1 MATEKTK
8 NNTKN
13 IELPVHGMSCA
24 GCVKSVETA
33 IQKLSGVKEV
43 TVNLSSET
51 ASVKYDPSSQNIGGI
66 KEAIQNAGYK
76 VPAAKKDIPVSGMS
90 CASCVKNVER
100 SLSELKGVISVSVNL
115 TTETATVEYIPSE
128 AGMGAIKEAIADA
141 GYGVAESSE
150 EEEEDEDPH
159 QKAREDYYRNLKR
172 KLTVSAI
179 LTGLILIGSLNHL
192 FPIISGI
199 PRNYMFYILL
209 ALGTPVQFWA
219 GAQFYGGFR
228 NALKHFSADMN
239 TLIAVGTSAAY
250 FYSVFATFF
259 PEFITSIGQEVHV
272 YYDTAAVIITLILFG
287 RLLEARAKGHTSDA
301 VKKLIGLK
309 PKTARVIRNGEEEEI
324 NISEIEK
331 GDIIQIRPG
340 ERLPVDGMVV
350 KGFSSVDE
358 SMITGESIPVEKTEG
373 SEVIGG
379 TLNKNGSIQ
388 YRATRVGADTTLS
401 RIIKMVK
408 EAQGSK
414 APIQRIADKIASI
427 FVPIVV
433 GLALITLLIWMIW
446 GPQPASRFALLNF
459 IAVLIIACPC
469 ALGLATPTAIMVGT
483 GKGAE
488 NGILI
493 KGGEIL
499 ENLHKVDTIVFDKTG
514 TLTRGVPQVTD
525 IAANRNFT
533 ENDLLLYTASL
544 EKASEHPLA
553 AAILNE
559 ASKRNI
565 NPVEPDKFEAVPG
578 HGIRG
583 TLFNMEMS
591 LGSAS
596 FMKSNFVDFESL
608 EQNYEKLSSQ
618 GKTVLF
624 LSIDG
629 QLAGLIAVADTIR
642 DNSGTVMERLKKMGF
657 ELVLMTG
664 DNKATAE
671 AVSRELRMDTSLAE
685 VKPDEKA
692 EAIKEL
698 QANGKS
704 VAMVGD
710 GINDAVALVQ
720 ADVGIAIGS
729 GTDIALEASDV
740 TLIKDDLFDVIRSV
754 ELSKKTIRTIKWNL
768 FWAFAYNV
776 AGIPIAAGAL
786 YPVWGLLLD
795 PMIASLAMAM
805 SSVFV
810 VSNSLRLRSV
820 ELQDF

>member
-1 MATEKTK
+1 MTTDRIK
-8 NNTKN
+8 NNSAN

-24 GCVKSVETA
+24 GCVKSVESA
-33 IQKLSGVKEV
+33 IQKLSGVQEV
-43 TVNLSSET
+43 AVNLSSET
-51 ASVKYDPSSQNIGGI
+51 ASIKYDPSNQNAGGI
-66 KEAIQNAGYK
+66 REAIQNAGYQ
-76 VPAAKKDIPVSGMS
+76 VPVVKKDIPVSGMS

-100 SLSELKGVISVSVNL
+100 SLRGLKGVISATVNL
-115 TTETATVEYIPSE
+115 ATETATVEYLPSE
-128 AGMGAIKEAIADA
+128 VGMGAIKETITDA

-159 QKAREDYYRNLKR
+159 QSAREDYYGNLKL

-179 LTGLILIGSLNHL
+179 LTGLILIGSFNHL
-192 FPIISGI
+192 FPVISGI

-219 GAQFYGGFR
+219 GAQFYKGFW

-259 PEFITSIGQEVHV
+259 PDFIMSIGQEVHV

-309 PKTARVIRNGEEEEI
+309 PKTARVIRNGEEREV
-324 NISEIEK
+324 NISEIVKE
-331 GDIIQIRPG
+331 DIIQIRPG
-340 ERLPVDGMVV
+340 ERLPVDGVVV

-358 SMITGESIPVEKTEG
+358 SMITGESIPVEKTVG

-379 TLNKNGSIQ
+379 TLNENGSIQ
-388 YRATRVGADTTLS
+388 YRATRVGGDTTLS
-401 RIIKMVK
+401 QIIKMVK

-433 GLALITLLIWMIW
+433 GLALITLAIWLIW

-514 TLTRGVPQVTD
+514 TLTRGVPKVTD
-525 IAANRNFT
+525 VIANRNFT
-533 ENDLLLYTASL
+533 ENDVLLYAASL

-553 AAILNE
+553 AAVLNE
-559 ASKRNI
+559 ASDRNI
-565 NPVEPDKFEAVPG
+565 NPIEPDKFEAVPG

-583 TLFNMEMS
+583 TLSNMELS

-596 FMKSNFVDFESL
+596 FMKSNFVEFESL
-608 EQNYEKLSSQ
+608 EQNYEKLSSE

-629 QLAGLIAVADTIR
+629 QLVGLIAVADTIR
-642 DNSGTVMERLKKMGF
+642 GNSGTVMKRLKKMGF

-664 DNKATAE
+664 DNNSTAE
-671 AVSRELRMDTSLAE
+671 AVSRELQMDTYLAE

-698 QANGKS
+698 QSKGKT

-729 GTDIALEASDV
+729 GTDVALEASDV

-754 ELSKKTIRTIKWNL
+754 DLSKKTIRTIKWNL

-776 AGIPIAAGAL
+776 AGIPIAAGVL

-810 VSNSLRLRSV
+810 VTNSLRLRSV
-820 ELQDF
+820 EF